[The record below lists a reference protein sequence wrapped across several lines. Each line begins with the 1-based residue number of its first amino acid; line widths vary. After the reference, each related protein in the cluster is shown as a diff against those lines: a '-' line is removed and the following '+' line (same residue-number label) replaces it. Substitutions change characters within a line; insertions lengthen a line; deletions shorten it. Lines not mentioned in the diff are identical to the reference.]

1 MRERLIIGVA
11 MAAVLAGVAV
21 FIGTLSRA
29 VIANPEPE
37 GPPPAAAAASYGLQ
51 HVTPP
56 IRLSIPTIGVDAA
69 VQSVGITKKGSMS
82 SPNNFT
88 DVGWYRYGTVPGER
102 GSAVLAGHLDNGLAL
117 AGVLKRLQEVHVGD
131 DVGVTTKDGTK
142 LVFRVAEINTYPFRD
157 APVDLIFNR
166 DDAARLNII
175 TCAGDWIPSEKTYS
189 KRLVVSAV
197 LESSQ

>member
-1 MRERLIIGVA
+1 

-37 GPPPAAAAASYGLQ
+37 GPPPAAAAVSQALEN
-51 HVTPP
+51 VTAPV
-56 IRLSIPTIGVDAA
+56 RLSIPSIGVDAA

-82 SPNNFT
+82 SPSNFT

-131 DVGVTTKDGTK
+131 VIGVATKDGVK
-142 LVFRVAEINTYPFRD
+142 LTFKVTEINTYSFRD
-157 APVDLIFNR
+157 APTDLIFNR
-166 DDAARLNII
+166 VDAARLNII
-175 TCAGDWIPSEKTYS
+175 TCAGDWIQSEKTYS